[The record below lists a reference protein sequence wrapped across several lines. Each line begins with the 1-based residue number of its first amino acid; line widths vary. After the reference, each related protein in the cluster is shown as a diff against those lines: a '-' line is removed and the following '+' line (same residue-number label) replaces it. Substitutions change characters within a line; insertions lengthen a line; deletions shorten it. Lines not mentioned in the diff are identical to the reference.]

1 MTTLGDILGEAR
13 RSASGFEVWLLHSD
27 PALARRVAE
36 ASARTGLSF
45 TGYVRAAL
53 ADFARFASEED
64 WATLMSS
71 LRDSDD
77 PGTLCL
83 LAMVDWRLTASGC
96 GAHTH
101 HHHGDGHHHG
111 GSDER
116 SAARQG

>member
-1 MTTLGDILGEAR
+1 MTTLGDLLGAAR
-13 RSASGFEVWLLHSD
+13 RSSSGFEVWLQRSD
-27 PALARRVAE
+27 PALANRLAVACPP
-36 ASARTGLSF
+36 TGMSF
-45 TGYVRAAL
+45 KQYVRAAL

-64 WATLMSS
+64 WATLVSS

-83 LAMVDWRLTASGC
+83 LAMVDWRLTAEGC
-96 GAHTH
+96 GAHVH
-101 HHHGDGHHHG
+101 HYDNGHHYG

>member
-13 RSASGFEVWLLHSD
+13 RSAGGFERWLLGSD
-27 PALARRVAE
+27 PALARHVANT
-36 ASARTGLSF
+36 SAQTGLSF
-45 TGYVRAAL
+45 VGYVRAAV

-83 LAMVDWRLTASGC
+83 LAMVDWRLTARGC

-101 HHHGDGHHHG
+101 DHGDGHRHG
-111 GSDER
+111 ASDER

>member
-13 RSASGFEVWLLHSD
+13 RSASGFEAWLLRSD
-27 PALARRVAE
+27 PALAGRVAD
-36 ASARTGLSF
+36 ASAQTGLSF

-83 LAMVDWRLTASGC
+83 LAMVDWRLTVSGC

-101 HHHGDGHHHG
+101 HHGHGHEHG
-111 GSDER
+111 ASDER

>member
-1 MTTLGDILGEAR
+1 MTTLGDILGAAR
-13 RSASGFEVWLLHSD
+13 RSAGGFEAWLLQSD
-27 PALARRVAE
+27 PALAKRVQE
-36 ASARTGLSF
+36 ASAQTGLSF

-83 LAMVDWRLTASGC
+83 LAMVDWRLTAAGC
-96 GAHTH
+96 GAHSH
-101 HHHGDGHHHG
+101 QHGHGHQHG
-111 GSDER
+111 ASDER
-116 SAARQG
+116 SAARRG

>member
-1 MTTLGDILGEAR
+1 MTTLGDVLGAAR
-13 RSASGFEVWLLHSD
+13 RSASGFEVWLQDSD
-27 PALARRVAE
+27 PALASRVAD
-36 ASARTGLSF
+36 ASLRTGMSF
-45 TGYVRAAL
+45 TQYVRAAL

-96 GAHTH
+96 GAHNH
-101 HHHGDGHHHG
+101 RHGNSQNHG
-111 GSDER
+111 AYDER
-116 SAARQG
+116 PAARQG

>member
-13 RSASGFEVWLLHSD
+13 RSASGFESWLLRTD
-27 PALARRVAE
+27 PALARRVCE
-36 ASARTGLSF
+36 SSSRTGLSF

-96 GAHTH
+96 GDHT

-111 GSDER
+111 ASDER
-116 SAARQG
+116 SAVRQA

>member
-13 RSASGFEVWLLHSD
+13 RSAGGFEAWLFHSD
-27 PALARRVAE
+27 PALAARVAG
-36 ASARTGLSF
+36 ASAHTGLSF

-53 ADFARFASEED
+53 ADFARFAPEED

-83 LAMVDWRLTASGC
+83 LGMVEWRLTAGGC
-96 GAHTH
+96 GAHIH
-101 HHHGDGHHHG
+101 HHDNYHHHGA
-111 GSDER
+111 SDER